1 MFSMYNPNKLA
12 LNDPLEF
19 NGFDFAIAYVYFL
32 FPKTLKKKKNTKKT
46 ASYHPTVFLTNCV
59 NSKAKD
65 FYVKELVSRWGN
77 LRIPF

>member
-32 FPKTLKKKKNTKKT
+32 FPKTLKKKNYKKKNCILS
-46 ASYHPTVFLTNCV
+46 SYCFSHKFQTHKLCEFEGKRFL
-59 NSKAKD
+59 
-65 FYVKELVSRWGN
+65 R
-77 LRIPF
+77 